1 MAVTGAVL
9 SNDPGTQAMPV
20 AGRVVEAMP
29 LELAPGAVGQPQPAH
44 AMHPM
49 HPPCGPGPSY
59 AAPGNFLLS
68 IESAKDLYDVDA
80 EQKTHEDWTGK
91 MDPYVIVRSGGR
103 ELRTAV
109 MTNAGRKPKFNWAQM
124 ISWHGEP
131 DIHFIVMDSNF
142 LVADG
147 LIGEAVYKGLPLQSD
162 FKGLEGVKGQ
172 KTTENNLWRDYF
184 QIYQVHET

>member
-1 MAVTGAVL
+1 M
-9 SNDPGTQAMPV
+9 S
-20 AGRVVEAMP
+20 
-29 LELAPGAVGQPQPAH
+29 
-44 AMHPM
+44 
-49 HPPCGPGPSY
+49 
-59 AAPGNFLLS
+59 FL
-68 IESAKDLYDVDA
+68 
-80 EQKTHEDWTGK
+80 EDWTGK

-147 LIGEAVYKGLPLQSD
+147 LIGEAVFKGLPLQSD
-162 FKGLEGVKGQ
+162 FKGPEGFKGQ
-172 KTTENNLWRDYF
+172 KCTENKVCTVEITSKSTKYMHLHSTLATR
-184 QIYQVHET
+184 ISP